1 MTVKTIV
8 LRGAGIRKEAI
19 AAVAIT
25 PGELIELN
33 TSGQVIPHTTAV
45 GTAGPKFAV
54 ENEVV
59 GLNIDTVYAINDTCL
74 FGVFPPGTEIYAWLL
89 DGEVA
94 VIGSFLDSG
103 DNGVLKVVDTAAAT
117 ADVARN
123 SVVAIALEAV
133 SPSGADGRI
142 KVELL

>member
-19 AAVAIT
+19 AAIAIT
-25 PGELIELN
+25 PGELLSLDSAGE
-33 TSGQVIPHTTAV
+33 VIPHTDAGLTAQ
-45 GTAGPKFAV
+45 PRFAV

-59 GLNIDTVYAINDTCL
+59 GADIDTVYAINDTVL

-94 VIGSFLDSG
+94 VIGSRLDSG
-103 DNGVLKVVDTAAAT
+103 DNGVLKLVDVSAAT
-117 ADVARN
+117 ADTARN
-123 SVVAIALEAV
+123 SIVAIALEAV

-142 KVELL
+142 KVELV